1 VSVYK
6 LIALYLLA
14 ILGIFVEP
22 GFLGALGNI
31 LFKLLIL
38 GGISFLIYD
47 VWNDK
52 DKERTAAV
60 EPEKVAEKSAAPS
73 PKPIFENLNTELDSI
88 FSQDQDFQD
97 FLVNQFIICRR
108 YTVASNG
115 FLVYTNNANSGR
127 LLYKEAP
134 HALNPEKPN
143 AFLAL
148 ISLADKSNAILI
160 ENNLSETNSLFSFYS
175 GDSYHPVSL
184 LAFKTPIDAQQNLY
198 WFFDA
203 NEADFFNTQ
212 DKNIFEKISK
222 ETGFGIVNAL
232 KNHSL
237 QLVAADYQNALKLA
251 KQLNRA
257 TSEQACLELISNH
270 LIDHFE
276 ASKLTIALRKSEEE
290 MATIEKSVGLD
301 DPFKQGYEFSLN
313 EGLNGWVIL
322 KNKPYLID
330 NIDKG
335 EYFIP
340 RFVRSEKTNY
350 SLRSFLSVPIQAE
363 NGALGMI
370 TLEDKTENKYT
381 EKDKHSLM
389 QFADILA
396 TALGRYTE
404 N

>member
-1 VSVYK
+1 
-6 LIALYLLA
+6 
-14 ILGIFVEP
+14 
-22 GFLGALGNI
+22 
-31 LFKLLIL
+31 
-38 GGISFLIYD
+38 
-47 VWNDK
+47 
-52 DKERTAAV
+52 
-60 EPEKVAEKSAAPS
+60 
-73 PKPIFENLNTELDSI
+73 
-88 FSQDQDFQD
+88 
-97 FLVNQFIICRR
+97 
-108 YTVASNG
+108 
-115 FLVYTNNANSGR
+115 
-127 LLYKEAP
+127 
-134 HALNPEKPN
+134 
-143 AFLAL
+143 
-148 ISLADKSNAILI
+148 
-160 ENNLSETNSLFSFYS
+160 
-175 GDSYHPVSL
+175 
-184 LAFKTPIDAQQNLY
+184 
-198 WFFDA
+198 
-203 NEADFFNTQ
+203 
-212 DKNIFEKISK
+212 
-222 ETGFGIVNAL
+222 
-232 KNHSL
+232 
-237 QLVAADYQNALKLA
+237 
-251 KQLNRA
+251 
-257 TSEQACLELISNH
+257 
-270 LIDHFE
+270 
-276 ASKLTIALRKSEEE
+276 